1 MVTHEDAIIK
11 YTYSTKRVSV
21 IRSSY
26 HYLRL
31 RGLLL
36 LASNKLLAADVLS
49 HQLRLFDVD
58 RDTAMDICSG
68 DEGIT
73 DGTLKTCQLS
83 SPRAMV
89 AIGNK
94 IYVGRDKR
102 ITVIKGEQIRN
113 LRFRGYDH
121 LTFAISLFRRLDTI

>member
-1 MVTHEDAIIK
+1 M
-11 YTYSTKRVSV
+11 
-21 IRSSY
+21 
-26 HYLRL
+26 
-31 RGLLL
+31 
-36 LASNKLLAADVLS
+36 ASNKLLAADVLS

-113 LRFRGYDH
+113 LRFRGYAH

>member
-11 YTYSTKRVSV
+11 YTYSTKRVSE
-21 IRSSY
+21 IRSSD
-26 HYLRL
+26 HYQRL

-102 ITVIKGEQIRN
+102 LTVIKGEQIRN
-113 LRFRGYDH
+113 SRFGGYNH
-121 LTFAISLFRRLDTI
+121 LTFAISLF